1 MPKPPV
7 NQSGSTP
14 VAHPV
19 SAPATSL
26 VKGIFLMV
34 ASAASFAVMNLFSRL
49 AGDLP
54 ALQKA
59 YIRNLVIALAAGLVY
74 ARYVHTEGREDLG
87 RRARIDLVL
96 RASFGLLGLIANF
109 YAVDHLPL
117 SDATI
122 LAKLSP
128 FFAIIFSY
136 FLLAEKIHKIQALCL
151 ALAFGGALLV
161 VRPSFSNPN
170 IWAYLVGFAGGML
183 AGLAYTYIR
192 ILTTHGVSRHL
203 VVFYFGAFSSVVLLP
218 VMVFNYVPMTGRQ
231 SLYLFLMGLCGV
243 AGQYCMTWAYAAAP
257 ARTIS
262 IFDYSQVVFAA
273 LLSSLIL
280 QEFPSLPSIL
290 GYTVIF
296 AASLIMFIANFRAAK
311 DFGAE

>member
-1 MPKPPV
+1 MPNPPV
-7 NQSGSTP
+7 PPSG
-14 VAHPV
+14 
-19 SAPATSL
+19 ATSSGKSL
-26 VKGIFLMV
+26 GTPANSLIKGILFMV
-34 ASAASFAVMNLFSRL
+34 ASAAFFAVMNLFSRL

-54 ALQKA
+54 SLQKA
-59 YIRNLVIALAAGLVY
+59 YIRNLVVALISGLVY
-74 ARYVHTEGREDLG
+74 ARYIRAEGREDLG

-122 LAKLSP
+122 LGKLSP
-128 FFAIIFSY
+128 FFAIVFSY
-136 FLLAEKIHKIQALCL
+136 FLLAEKIHRVQALCL

-161 VRPSFSNPN
+161 VRPSFANPH
-170 IWAYLVGFAGGML
+170 IGAYLVGFAGGMF

-218 VMVFNYVPMTGRQ
+218 VMAFNYVPMTGQ
-231 SLYLFLMGLCGV
+231 QTLYLLLVGLCGA

-257 ARTIS
+257 ARSVS

-280 QEFPSLPSIL
+280 QEFPSPPSIL
-290 GYTVIF
+290 GYIIIF
-296 AASLIMFIANFRAAK
+296 AASLIMFIANYRAAK
-311 DFGAE
+311 DYDAT